1 MSDPRCPECGE
12 PVGLTST
19 YCMHCDAEFDSPA
32 NVGDD
37 SAADDGLGSDDPGD
51 AREDPSVPDGSVT
64 PDSVADYGTTGEPDD
79 DYGSTGRA
87 DGADATASGTA
98 DASTGT
104 GSAAG
109 DADESTLV
117 GLLFRVAA
125 VALTV
130 VVGLVATFVLVV
142 AFGETPAL
150 WLPVGLVGLFGVLV
164 GIVVVVRQDSG
175 IDALADALYVTAV
188 SLVVV
193 PIAFFLLVG
202 QGEPL
207 LTRLVVSLVFGFGGG
222 VFAVPVFLVGWWL
235 QPD

>member
-1 MSDPRCPECGE
+1 MTDPVCPECGE

-37 SAADDGLGSDDPGD
+37 DASTTDDSFGANED
-51 AREDPSVPDGSVT
+51 ASVPEGSVT
-64 PDSVADYGTTGEPDD
+64 PDSVGDYGTTGESDD

-87 DGADATASGTA
+87 DGADASVDTSTA
-98 DASTGT
+98 DTTGE
-104 GSAAG
+104 SALA
-109 DADESTLV
+109 
-117 GLLFRVAA
+117 GLLFRIAA
-125 VALTV
+125 VAVTV

-150 WLPVGLVGLFGVLV
+150 WVPVALVGLFGILV

-175 IDALADALYVTAV
+175 IDALADALYVTAA

-202 QGEPL
+202 ADTPL
-207 LTRLVVSLVFGFGGG
+207 FTRVLLALVFGLGGG